1 MSEGAPAGAPVV
13 LLDEAAVPL
22 GLAAEERGRML
33 NWIAEGSGSAGS
45 RVGPLPFQG
54 GIRAE
59 TPFSPVHLGARRLA
73 NGDLLLSWIRRGRVE
88 ADDWDA
94 ADIPLDE
101 PEERY
106 RLDILEG
113 SSLRRSAEVAAP
125 QLLYSLDEQITD
137 FGQPL
142 SAVTIRVR
150 QLGRAVPLGVAATAT
165 IQT

>member
-1 MSEGAPAGAPVV
+1 MSEGAPAVAPVV
-13 LLDEAAVPL
+13 LLDEAVASL
-22 GLAAEERGRML
+22 GLTAEERGRVL

-59 TPFSPVHLGARRLA
+59 TPLSPVHLGARRLA

-106 RLDILEG
+106 RVDILDG
-113 SSLRRSAEVAAP
+113 SIVRRSADLAAP

-137 FGQPL
+137 FGQLQP
-142 SAVTIRVR
+142 AVTIRVR